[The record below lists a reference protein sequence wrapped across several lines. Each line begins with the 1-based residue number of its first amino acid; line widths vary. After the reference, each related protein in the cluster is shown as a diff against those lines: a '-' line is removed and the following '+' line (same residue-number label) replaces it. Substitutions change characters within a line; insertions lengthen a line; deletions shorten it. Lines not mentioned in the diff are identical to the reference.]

1 MTACRSPRSST
12 LKPSASRMPRR
23 GTPNSTRASPLNSC
37 STRTACWRRRPDRPR
52 SGVRPMQPAQRMIEV
67 VVEGRQRKCRM
78 RRSAIVALLLLGPTS
93 ALAADPA
100 AGQKI
105 FQTQCGI
112 CHAVAPGQNRIGPTL
127 FGVVGRRSGSVPGF
141 NYTAD
146 HKKLDVTWDAATLDK
161 YLTNP
166 RAMVPDTSMVY
177 PGLKDSAERADLVAY
192 LETLH

>member
-1 MTACRSPRSST
+1 MMKTEKSRRFIEAAVRGSPGNR
-12 LKPSASRMPRR
+12 
-23 GTPNSTRASPLNSC
+23 
-37 STRTACWRRRPDRPR
+37 
-52 SGVRPMQPAQRMIEV
+52 
-67 VVEGRQRKCRM
+67 RM
-78 RRSAIVALLLLGPTS
+78 RRIVIAASLLLAGSATA

-100 AGQKI
+100 AGEKI
-105 FQTQCGI
+105 FKTQCGI
-112 CHAVAPGQNRIGPTL
+112 CHAVAAGQNRIGPTL
-127 FGVVGRRSGSVPGF
+127 FGVVGRPAGSVPGF

>member
-1 MTACRSPRSST
+1 ME
-12 LKPSASRMPRR
+12 K
-23 GTPNSTRASPLNSC
+23 
-37 STRTACWRRRPDRPR
+37 
-52 SGVRPMQPAQRMIEV
+52 VQRIIEV
-67 VVEGRQRKCRM
+67 VVEGR
-78 RRSAIVALLLLGPTS
+78 RRNRRVRRTMIAGLLLAGLATD
-93 ALAADPA
+93 ALAADPG

-105 FQTQCGI
+105 FKAQCGI
-112 CHAVAPGQNRIGPTL
+112 CHAVVAGENGIGPTL